1 MKQGRSKV
9 DTKMILDSFFKK
21 QAIPDSQHGFLVDGL
36 HKLLTDKYKI
46 DNNSKLEKL
55 FEGFNTELADVLE
68 SLPSNKL
75 ATNLLTLL
83 ESHYKPLLERRFL
96 ADLDTA
102 LASIVTHFKNYKS
115 QLDKT
120 PPPEGF
126 WQGESEFVWSDRPGD
141 LCSYGKAR
149 EIRQALTDS
158 FRDVIDLDFPLSSTK
173 NVKSILVKP
182 WDSKFCPIQLANLNH
197 VLAVE
202 ALIKSTVKPLLNSTF
217 AKAGYDLG
225 AKKFIYQLYR
235 TSLKLTLRMI
245 ALIEQSHSAESD
257 ECKAAEDAKYFLI
270 CLDGLQQAFV
280 RQDVKILV
288 EGYSFVYASHKRKL
302 LRTVRKHIVGRLSTT
317 LQSGIFG
324 QDWMDFHRFS
334 RAKKPGAPIDSVEC
348 EGLHASWLMLSSKLR
363 QLVRD
368 YLIRGVDQCLTLVPI
383 CYLLSDFFFEVY
395 SLFSTTPVSVQ
406 RSELFINDIKLAIGL
421 LESVNFLFTNM
432 TSAPE
437 ADGRTSFTLIWP
449 IKGFVDPI
457 EFVIL
462 SKKVQLVKA
471 HLKVLYK
478 TLSLN
483 GNNIDDQLKEL
494 QGGLYK
500 NRKLLGMFPEIY
512 RKAFEMIDFLA
523 KENQNLKDLM
533 EEM

>member
-1 MKQGRSKV
+1 MKQVRSKA
-9 DTKMILDSFFKK
+9 DIKLILDSFAKK
-21 QAIPDSQHGFLVDGL
+21 QPIPEAQHPALVDGL
-36 HKLLTDKYKI
+36 LKKLTDKFKI
-46 DNNSKLEKL
+46 DNNSKLEKV
-55 FEGFNTELADVLE
+55 FEGLNTELTDILE

-75 ATNLLTLL
+75 STNLLTLL
-83 ESHYKPLLERRFL
+83 EGHYKPLLERRFL
-96 ADLDTA
+96 ADLDIA
-102 LASIVTHFKNYKS
+102 LASIVAHFKNYKT

-141 LCSYGKAR
+141 RCPYTKAGD
-149 EIRQALTDS
+149 IRQALTDS
-158 FRDVIDLDFPLSSTK
+158 FREVIDLDFPKSGTT
-173 NVKSILVKP
+173 NVKSAVVKV
-182 WDSKFCPIQLANLNH
+182 WESRYCPIQLANLNH

-202 ALIKSTVKPLLNSTF
+202 TLIKSTIKPVLDSVFT
-217 AKAGYDLG
+217 KAGYELG
-225 AKKFIYQLYR
+225 AKKFVYQLYR

-245 ALIEQSHSAESD
+245 AIIEQSHAAATD
-257 ECKAAEDAKYFLI
+257 DIKAADDARYFLI

-280 RQDVKILV
+280 RQGVRHLV
-288 EGYSFVYASHKRKL
+288 DGYSFVYASHKRKL

-317 LQSGIFG
+317 LQSGLFG

-348 EGLHASWLMLSSKLR
+348 EGLHAAWLMLSSKLR
-363 QLVRD
+363 HLVHE
-368 YLIRGVDQCLTLVPI
+368 YLIRGVDQCLALVPI
-383 CYLLSDFFFEVY
+383 CYLFADFFFEVY

-406 RSELFINDIKLAIGL
+406 RSELFINDIKLSIGL

-432 TSAPE
+432 TSTPE
-437 ADGRTSFTLIWP
+437 ADGRTSFRLIWP
-449 IKGFVDPI
+449 RKGFVDPI

-483 GNNIDDQLKEL
+483 GNTIDDQLKEL

-500 NRKLLGMFPEIY
+500 NRKLLTMFPEIY